1 MMFTIIKNS
10 LLAILIILILHFIVK
25 NEIFDDVEKMKKKIV
40 QAVEKQNEKVLPIV
54 PVIPQPFEENKYD
67 ENVNL
72 EKKSQGEDVDYAKN
86 KDYKEYV
93 KECKNALTCSDF
105 KLPENVQ
112 ESNQMKE
119 LYEYVFMNEDDSL
132 DKQFQNAKGNIAVD
146 MTELDHHIK
155 EIAAT
160 QHSNTDDLL
169 CSFEVIG
176 LIDSQEID
184 GLDAFSQTHLFS
196 KVI

>member
-25 NEIFDDVEKMKKKIV
+25 NEMVDDIEKLRKKTLK
-40 QAVEKQNEKVLPIV
+40 AVENENEKVLPV
-54 PVIPQPFEENKYD
+54 PVTTQPFEEIKYD
-67 ENVNL
+67 KNVKLKKL
-72 EKKSQGEDVDYAKN
+72 EHKGDDVDYAQN

-93 KECKNALTCSDF
+93 KDCKNAITCTDF
-105 KLPENVQ
+105 KLPENVH

-132 DKQFQNAKGNIAVD
+132 DKQFQNVKGNIAVD
-146 MTELDHHIK
+146 MTELDHHLK

-160 QHSNTDDLL
+160 QNSNTDDLL

-176 LIDSQEID
+176 LIDSEEIE